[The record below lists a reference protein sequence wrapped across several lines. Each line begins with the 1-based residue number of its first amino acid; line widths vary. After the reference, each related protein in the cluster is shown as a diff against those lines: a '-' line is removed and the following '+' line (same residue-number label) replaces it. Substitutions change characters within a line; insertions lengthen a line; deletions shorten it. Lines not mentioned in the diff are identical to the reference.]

1 MYVCMHVC
9 IFPGCDCLLILIFE
23 HCAQITLQSA
33 KESLYSLMREVE
45 LKENSVEQA
54 EEEAAHG
61 GLSILINV
69 KELKQMLQRAK
80 EANDMVL
87 YLYINV
93 FG

>member
-1 MYVCMHVC
+1 
-9 IFPGCDCLLILIFE
+9 
-23 HCAQITLQSA
+23 
-33 KESLYSLMREVE
+33 MREVE